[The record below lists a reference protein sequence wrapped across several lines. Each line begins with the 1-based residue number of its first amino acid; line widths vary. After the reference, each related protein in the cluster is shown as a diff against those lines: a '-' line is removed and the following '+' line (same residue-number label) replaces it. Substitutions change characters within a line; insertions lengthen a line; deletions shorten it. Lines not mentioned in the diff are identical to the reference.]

1 MDPGRIPPSLPLQF
15 WSPDVSE
22 AFPGLEALALG
33 LESISVDSSDLR
45 LMAQII
51 GQSAPKCQFTKPKT
65 FLCCLAYHFSQT
77 EKL

>member
-1 MDPGRIPPSLPLQF
+1 MDPGRTPPSLPLQF

-51 GQSAPKCQFTKPKT
+51 GQSAPKCQFQKPKT